1 MNKELFIKKVKE
13 LNIEIDEKKL
23 EQLNIYMNLLQT

>member
-23 EQLNIYMNLLQT
+23 EQLNIYI